1 MNLQE
6 IKNSLRRRVPFDEI
20 PSKIDEVVE
29 FYQPKYFDNAGDFI
43 SEVCDTLVNE
53 FNFNQHDSFS
63 PKEKDELYFYLVD
76 TYGEYIA
83 NIYHREK
90 QTEDNKMLEQISR
103 INDMMGVIAEDIP
116 SAKLRRRVKTNDID
130 RLVRKYKSIYFR
142 KDEPVEKS
150 IDGVINRVVDEMIPY
165 SLHDEVSDQEL
176 NNLSDYLKD
185 YLYGIYK
192 DELTKYYENRQAE
205 RDKEED
211 EGIIYIFHKH
221 DRPYYDRKL
230 GSGFSE
236 SFYGFDDL
244 LTKYGHW
251 LDIDWDEVK
260 RKLDDINEYPNKK
273 YDGNYSEPLR
283 ISSIGDEGN
292 DWGYNFSILKKKQR
306 EY

>member
-1 MNLQE
+1 MDLQE

-20 PSKIDEVVE
+20 PAKIDEVVE
-29 FYQPKYFDNAGDFI
+29 FYQPKYFDTDGDFI
-43 SEVCDTLVNE
+43 SEVCDFLVNE
-53 FNFNQHDSFS
+53 FNHYQYDSFS

-103 INDMMGVIAEDIP
+103 INDMMGVISEDIP

-211 EGIIYIFHKH
+211 EGILYLFQKHHK
-221 DRPYYDRKL
+221 D
-230 GSGFSE
+230 GSGFTD

-244 LTKYGHW
+244 LTKYGSW
-251 LDIDWDEVK
+251 LEVDWDEIK
-260 RKLDDINEYPNKK
+260 RKLDDINDYPEKK
-273 YDGNYSEPLR
+273 WNGSFSRPLR
-283 ISSIGDEGN
+283 ISTAGDPGN
-292 DWGYNFSILKKKQR
+292 DWGYNFSITKQKQR

>member
-1 MNLQE
+1 M
-6 IKNSLRRRVPFDEI
+6 
-20 PSKIDEVVE
+20 
-29 FYQPKYFDNAGDFI
+29 
-43 SEVCDTLVNE
+43 VNE

-103 INDMMGVIAEDIP
+103 INDMMGIISEDIP
-116 SAKLRRRVKTNDID
+116 SSQLRRRIKTNDID
-130 RLVRKYKSIYFR
+130 RLVRKYKPVYFK

-150 IDGVINRVVDEMIPY
+150 VDGVITRVADVMIPY
-165 SLHDEVSDQEL
+165 SVDVSDEEFD
-176 NNLSDYLKD
+176 NLSDYLKD

-192 DELTKYYENRQAE
+192 DELTKYYENRQAQ

-211 EGIIYIFHKH
+211 EGILYLFQKHHK
-221 DRPYYDRKL
+221 D
-230 GSGFSE
+230 GSGFTD

-244 LTKYGHW
+244 LTKYGSW
-251 LDIDWDEVK
+251 LEVDWDEIK
-260 RKLDDINEYPNKK
+260 RKLDDINEYPEKK
-273 YDGNYSEPLR
+273 WNGDFSRPLR
-283 ISSIGDEGN
+283 ISSAGDPGN
-292 DWGYNFSILKKKQR
+292 DWGYNFSITKQKQR

>member
-1 MNLQE
+1 MVNIL
-6 IKNSLRRRVPFDEI
+6 P
-20 PSKIDEVVE
+20 
-29 FYQPKYFDNAGDFI
+29 I
-43 SEVCDTLVNE
+43 SITG
-53 FNFNQHDSFS
+53 
-63 PKEKDELYFYLVD
+63 KK
-76 TYGEYIA
+76 
-83 NIYHREK
+83 K
-90 QTEDNKMLEQISR
+90 TEDNKMLEQISR
-103 INDMMGVIAEDIP
+103 INEMMGVIAEDIP

-211 EGIIYIFHKH
+211 EGILYLFQKH
-221 DRPYYDRKL
+221 NKD
-230 GSGFSE
+230 GSGFTD

-244 LTKYGHW
+244 LTKYGSW
-251 LDIDWDEVK
+251 LEVDWDEIK
-260 RKLDDINEYPNKK
+260 RKLDDINDYPEKK
-273 YDGNYSEPLR
+273 WNGSFSRPLR
-283 ISSIGDEGN
+283 ISTAGDPGN
-292 DWGYNFSILKKKQR
+292 DWGYNFSITKQKQR

>member
-1 MNLQE
+1 
-6 IKNSLRRRVPFDEI
+6 
-20 PSKIDEVVE
+20 
-29 FYQPKYFDNAGDFI
+29 
-43 SEVCDTLVNE
+43 
-53 FNFNQHDSFS
+53 
-63 PKEKDELYFYLVD
+63 
-76 TYGEYIA
+76 
-83 NIYHREK
+83 
-90 QTEDNKMLEQISR
+90 MLEQISR
-103 INDMMGVIAEDIP
+103 INDMMGVISEDIP
-116 SAKLRRRVKTNDID
+116 SSQLRRRVKTNDID
-130 RLVRKYKSIYFR
+130 RLVRKYKPVYFK

-150 IDGVINRVVDEMIPY
+150 VDGVITRVADVMIPY
-165 SLHDEVSDQEL
+165 SVDVSDEEFD
-176 NNLSDYLKD
+176 NLSDYLKD

-192 DELTKYYENRQAE
+192 DELTKYYENRQAQ

-211 EGIIYIFHKH
+211 EGIIYTFVKH
-221 DRPYYDRKL
+221 DRPYHYPSW
-230 GSGFSE
+230 GGFAE